1 MDQKLAQLSTLN
13 QKDKGPAYLSLLS
26 SIFTPQGSNNI
37 GHDLHVIVDHLINQ
51 DAGIIA
57 GRQVLTELVKSLTS
71 ATIPDRDLRKAI
83 VEDILSIIQTR
94 ATSYEEQ
101 VNLLKF
107 ELADIFESEEDWSGA
122 ARVLRGINLEAS
134 QRSDEEKL
142 RVYIRIVRLLLEE
155 EDSVQAETYYNRATS
170 LIHSTGDRETLLT
183 YKLCQARISDYAR
196 KFLEAASRYHE
207 LSFVGE
213 IDEDE
218 RRYMLSAAVTCAVLA
233 PAGPNRSRILSSL
246 FRDERTAELPTY
258 NILSKMFLDHILRP
272 IEVKEFEKT
281 LKPHQLAK
289 IALSA
294 NDRLS
299 STLEDGD
306 LVEGA
311 STRTGP
317 TTVLDRAVMEHNV
330 LASSR
335 IYNNITFG
343 GLGALLDLTPGAA
356 ETMARKMIEQ
366 GRLKGH
372 IDQVNKLICFEAG
385 REEDDAQGKAG
396 GLGDVNQDSEDT
408 GSLFTKRWDKQIR
421 MTAAHVETLVQHLTE
436 NGLVRTAVVEV

>member
-1 MDQKLAQLSTLN
+1 MDQKLAQLSVLN
-13 QKDKGPAYLSLLS
+13 QKDKGAAYLSLLS
-26 SIFTPQGSNNI
+26 SVFSAQGNANI
-37 GHDLHVIVDHLINQ
+37 AHDVHALVDHLINQ

-57 GRQVLTELVKSLTS
+57 GRQVLTEIINGLTS
-71 ATIPDRDLRKAI
+71 TIIPNTELRKAI
-83 VEDILSIIQTR
+83 VEDVLSVVQLR

-107 ELADIFESEEDWSGA
+107 ELADILEHDEDWSGA

-155 EDSVQAETYYNRATS
+155 EDSVQAETYHNRATS
-170 LIHSTGDRETLLT
+170 LIHSTSDRKTLLS

-207 LSFVGE
+207 LSFIGE
-213 IDEDE
+213 IDEGE
-218 RRYMLSAAVTCAVLA
+218 RTYMLSAAVTCAVLA

-246 FRDERTAELPTY
+246 CRDERTAQLPTY
-258 NILSKMFLDHILRP
+258 SVLTKMFLDHILRP
-272 IEVKEFEKT
+272 VEIKEFEKT
-281 LKPHQLAK
+281 LKPHQLAQ
-289 IALSA
+289 IALST

-335 IYNNITFG
+335 IYNNISFG

-372 IDQVNKLICFEAG
+372 INQVDKLIWFEAA

-396 GLGDVNQDSEDT
+396 GLGDVNQDTEDT
-408 GSLFTKRWDKQIR
+408 GSLFTKRWDRQIR
-421 MTAAHVETLVQHLTE
+421 MTAAHVETLAQHLSE
-436 NGLVRTAVVEV
+436 SGLVRSAAVSV

>member
-1 MDQKLAQLSTLN
+1 MDQNLAQLSTHN
-13 QKDKGPAYLSLLS
+13 QKDKAAAYLSLLH
-26 SIFTPQGSNNI
+26 SIFTQQENLA
-37 GHDLHVIVDHLINQ
+37 HDIHALVDHLINQ

-57 GRQVLTELVKSLTS
+57 GRQVLSELVKGLTS
-71 ATIPDRDLRKAI
+71 ATIPNSELRKAI
-83 VEDILSIIQTR
+83 VEDVLSIVQLRT
-94 ATSYEEQ
+94 TSYEEQ

-107 ELADIFESEEDWSGA
+107 ELADILEKDEDWSSA

-142 RVYIRIVRLLLEE
+142 RVYVRIVRLLLEE
-155 EDSVQAETYYNRATS
+155 EDSVQAETLHNRATS
-170 LIHSTGDRETLLT
+170 LIHSTSDRELLLC
-183 YKLCQARISDYAR
+183 YKLCHARISDYAR

-207 LSFVGE
+207 LSFFGE

-218 RRYMLSAAVTCAVLA
+218 RRFMLSAAVTCAVLA

-246 FRDERTAELPTY
+246 CRDERTAELPTY
-258 NILSKMFLDHILRP
+258 SI
-272 IEVKEFEKT
+272 KEFEKT

-289 IALSA
+289 ISLST
-294 NDRLS
+294 NDWLS

-306 LVEGA
+306 FVEGA

-335 IYNNITFG
+335 IYNNITFS

-372 IDQVNKLICFEAG
+372 IDQVDKLIWFEAA
-385 REEDDAQGKAG
+385 REEDNAQGKAG
-396 GLGDVNQDSEDT
+396 GLGDVNQETEDT

-421 MTAAHVETLVQHLTE
+421 MTAAHVETLVQNLVE
-436 NGLVRTAVVEV
+436 NGLIRSTAVKG